1 MIPETPPPDLSS
13 FQQQVLAYDQYVG
26 LAYGFAALILI
37 ILVMTILTKH
47 RRLKKDLTYFEEKA

>member
-13 FQQQVLAYDQYVG
+13 FQQQALAYDQYVG
-26 LAYGFAALILI
+26 LAYGFASLILI
-37 ILVMTILTKH
+37 ILVMGILTKH